1 MEISSNLVDLSFLV
15 KFTKGDK
22 NKIKYFIEMY
32 LRTASN
38 LFNEMGETIDGM
50 SNDELYS
57 RAHSLKPQC
66 AYVGIIGL
74 KELLVEIENAAKENL
89 DRNAINELVH
99 KAIELNNNGMAELE
113 KQLESVKVAQHN

>member
-1 MEISSNLVDLSFLV
+1 MNLESNIVDLSFLS

-22 NKIKYFIEMY
+22 NKMRYFIEMY
-32 LRTASN
+32 LRTAPP
-38 LFNEMGETIDGM
+38 LFGEMEDQFAIWNNNEI
-50 SNDELYS
+50 YA

-89 DRNAINELVH
+89 DKGILQGLIQ
-99 KAIELNNNGMAELE
+99 KAIELNNRGMVELNTYLKAEE
-113 KQLESVKVAQHN
+113 VA

>member
-1 MEISSNLVDLSFLV
+1 MDFENNIVDLSFLT

-32 LRTASN
+32 LRTAPQ
-38 LFNEMGETIDGM
+38 LFNEMGDSFESM

-74 KELLVEIENAAKENL
+74 KEMLVEIENATKQNL
-89 DRNAINELVH
+89 DRNSTQELVH
-99 KAIELNNNGMAELE
+99 KAIDLNNRGMAELSA
-113 KQLESVKVAQHN
+113 QLESQKVA